1 MSSNAVQKMDPRAA
15 VFTISVAAHLSG
27 MHPQTLRTYDRLGLV
42 QPQRTRGRGRRYSVH
57 DINKLRL
64 IQQLS
69 QGEGIN
75 LNGIQRILQMD
86 AEIEALRES
95 LAQVARERDEALA
108 RRDEERIF
116 TAGPTGAVNLG
127 RQRVRQVLALPP
139 ASER

>member
-86 AEIEALRES
+86 AEIETLRES
-95 LAQVARERDEALA
+95 LAQVAKERDEALA

>member
-116 TAGPTGAVNLG
+116 TAGPTGAVHLG

>member
-139 ASER
+139 ASAR